1 MIVPELAG
9 YLNVGADSRAYR
21 QQLLSRQPEAQFGL
35 TFRVISWL
43 AGIHQKQESGERHP
57 VDFQGA

>member
-21 QQLLSRQPEAQFGL
+21 QQLLSWQPESQFGL
-35 TFRVISWL
+35 IFRLISWL
-43 AGIHQKQESGERHP
+43 SGIHQKQESGQRLP
-57 VDFQGA
+57 VELQGS

>member
-21 QQLLSRQPEAQFGL
+21 QQLLSWQPESQFRL
-35 TFRVISWL
+35 IFRVSSWL
-43 AGIHQKQESGERHP
+43 AGFHQKQESGERLP
-57 VDFQGA
+57 VDLQGA